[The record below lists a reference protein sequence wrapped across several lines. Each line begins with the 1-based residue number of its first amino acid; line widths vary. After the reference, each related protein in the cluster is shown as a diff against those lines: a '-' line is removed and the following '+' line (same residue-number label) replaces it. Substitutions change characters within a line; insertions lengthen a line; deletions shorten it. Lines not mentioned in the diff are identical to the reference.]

1 MKIVISDY
9 AWPNIDIEKDYFK
22 SKSIDLDVSSGKEDL
37 IDKIK
42 DADGLL
48 FCFQDIDE
56 TVLRSAK
63 NLKVAQRYGIGVDNI
78 NIKVATELGIVVSNI
93 PDYCIDE
100 VSDHALSMILAINR
114 MIVPDSKMVKLGK
127 WNDVKKSN
135 RVFRLSDATLGVVGF
150 GRIGRRLANKAKALG
165 LNVIAYDPYINEEVY
180 DGVKLVSFDQ
190 VISSSDILSLH
201 VPLTEET
208 NHLISY
214 KELEKMKENTI
225 LINVSRGGL
234 INEKALSEYLKSGK
248 VRGVG
253 LDVMEDHNPSST
265 NPLFEYENVIVT
277 PHTAFFSQESSEELQ
292 IRSCEQ
298 LYGVLNGK
306 KPKFLINHDVL
317 DHPDVN
323 LI

>member
-22 SKSIDLDVSSGKEDL
+22 SKSIDLYVSSGKEDL

-63 NLKVAQRYGIGVDNI
+63 NLKAAQRYGIGVDNI

-180 DGVKLVSFDQ
+180 DGVKIVSFDQ

-214 KELEKMKENTI
+214 KELEKMKENAI

-234 INEKALSEYLKSGK
+234 IDEKALSEYLKSGK

-298 LYGVLNGK
+298 LYDVLNGK

>member
-63 NLKVAQRYGIGVDNI
+63 NLKAAQRYGIGVDNI

-150 GRIGRRLANKAKALG
+150 GRIGRRLANKAKVLG

-234 INEKALSEYLKSGK
+234 IDEKALSEYLKSGK

>member
-234 INEKALSEYLKSGK
+234 IDEKALSEYLKSGK

>member
-63 NLKVAQRYGIGVDNI
+63 NLKAAQRYGIGVDNI

-150 GRIGRRLANKAKALG
+150 GRIGRRLANKAKVLG

-180 DGVKLVSFDQ
+180 DGVKIVSFDQ

-214 KELEKMKENTI
+214 KELEKMKENAI

-234 INEKALSEYLKSGK
+234 IDEKALSEYLKSGK
-248 VRGVG
+248 VEV
-253 LDVMEDHNPSST
+253 
-265 NPLFEYENVIVT
+265 
-277 PHTAFFSQESSEELQ
+277 
-292 IRSCEQ
+292 
-298 LYGVLNGK
+298 
-306 KPKFLINHDVL
+306 
-317 DHPDVN
+317 
-323 LI
+323 

>member
-63 NLKVAQRYGIGVDNI
+63 NLKAAQRYGIGVDNI

>member
-63 NLKVAQRYGIGVDNI
+63 NLKAAQRYGIGVDNI

-248 VRGVG
+248 VRGAG

>member
-63 NLKVAQRYGIGVDNI
+63 NLKAAQRYGIGVDNI

-135 RVFRLSDATLGVVGF
+135 GVFRLSDATLGVVGF

>member
-63 NLKVAQRYGIGVDNI
+63 NLKAAQRYGIGVDNI

-298 LYGVLNGK
+298 LYGALNGK

>member
-63 NLKVAQRYGIGVDNI
+63 NLKAAQRYGIGVDNI

-150 GRIGRRLANKAKALG
+150 GRIGRRLANKAKVLG

-180 DGVKLVSFDQ
+180 DGVKIVSFDQ

-214 KELEKMKENTI
+214 KELEKMKENAI

-234 INEKALSEYLKSGK
+234 IDEKALSEYLKSGK

-298 LYGVLNGK
+298 LYDVLNGK

>member
-63 NLKVAQRYGIGVDNI
+63 NLKAAQRYGIGVDNI

-127 WNDVKKSN
+127 WNDVKKGN

-298 LYGVLNGK
+298 LYDVLNGK

>member
-63 NLKVAQRYGIGVDNI
+63 NLKAAQRYGIGVDNI

-150 GRIGRRLANKAKALG
+150 GRIGRRLANKAKVLG

>member
-56 TVLRSAK
+56 AVLRSAK
-63 NLKVAQRYGIGVDNI
+63 NLKAAQRYGIGVDNI

>member
-22 SKSIDLDVSSGKEDL
+22 SKSIDLYVSSGKEDL

-63 NLKVAQRYGIGVDNI
+63 NLKAAQRYGIGVDNI

-150 GRIGRRLANKAKALG
+150 GRIGRRLANKAKVLG

-180 DGVKLVSFDQ
+180 DGVKIVSFDQ

-214 KELEKMKENTI
+214 KELEKMKENAI

-234 INEKALSEYLKSGK
+234 IDEKALSEYLKSGK

-298 LYGVLNGK
+298 LYDVLNGK

-317 DHPDVN
+317 DHPGVN

>member
-63 NLKVAQRYGIGVDNI
+63 NLKAAQRYGIGVDNI

-135 RVFRLSDATLGVVGF
+135 RVFRLSNATLGVVGF

>member
-22 SKSIDLDVSSGKEDL
+22 SKSIDLYVSSGKEDL

-63 NLKVAQRYGIGVDNI
+63 NLKAAQRYGIGVDNI

-150 GRIGRRLANKAKALG
+150 GRIGRRLANKAKVLG

-180 DGVKLVSFDQ
+180 DGVKIVSFDQ

-214 KELEKMKENTI
+214 KELEKMKENAI

-234 INEKALSEYLKSGK
+234 IDEKALSEYLKSGK

-298 LYGVLNGK
+298 LYDVLNGK

>member
-1 MKIVISDY
+1 MRIVISDY

-22 SKSIDLDVSSGKEDL
+22 SKSIDLYVSSGKEDL

-63 NLKVAQRYGIGVDNI
+63 NLKAAQRYGIGVDNI

-150 GRIGRRLANKAKALG
+150 GRIGRRLANKAKVLG

-180 DGVKLVSFDQ
+180 DGVKIVSFDQ

-214 KELEKMKENTI
+214 KELEKMKENAI

-234 INEKALSEYLKSGK
+234 IDEKALSEYLKSGK

-298 LYGVLNGK
+298 LYDVLNGK

>member
-63 NLKVAQRYGIGVDNI
+63 NLKAAQRYGIGVDNI

-150 GRIGRRLANKAKALG
+150 GRIGRRLANKAKVLG

-180 DGVKLVSFDQ
+180 DGVKIVSFDQ

-214 KELEKMKENTI
+214 KELEKMKENAI

-234 INEKALSEYLKSGK
+234 IDENALSEYLKSGK

>member
-63 NLKVAQRYGIGVDNI
+63 NLKAAQRYGIGVDNI

-150 GRIGRRLANKAKALG
+150 GRIGRRLANKAKVLG

-180 DGVKLVSFDQ
+180 DGVKIVSFDK

-214 KELEKMKENTI
+214 KELEKMKENAI

-234 INEKALSEYLKSGK
+234 IDEKALSEYLKSGK

>member
-63 NLKVAQRYGIGVDNI
+63 NLKAAQRYGIGVDNI

-150 GRIGRRLANKAKALG
+150 GRIGRRLANKAKVLG

-214 KELEKMKENTI
+214 KELEKMKENAI

-234 INEKALSEYLKSGK
+234 IDEKALSEYLKSGK

>member
-63 NLKVAQRYGIGVDNI
+63 NLKAAQRYGIGVDNI

-234 INEKALSEYLKSGK
+234 IDEKALSEYLKSGK

>member
-9 AWPNIDIEKDYFK
+9 AWPNIDIERNFFIN
-22 SKSIDLDVSSGKEDL
+22 KSIDLDVSSGKEDL

-48 FCFQDIDE
+48 FCFEDINED
-56 TVLRSAK
+56 VLRSAK
-63 NLKVAQRYGIGVDNI
+63 NLKAAQRYGIGVDNI

-127 WNDVKKSN
+127 WNDVKKNN
-135 RVFRLSDATLGVVGF
+135 RVFRLTDATLGIIGF

-165 LNVIAYDPYINEEVY
+165 LKVIAYDPYINEQVY
-180 DGVKLVSFDQ
+180 DGVNILPFDD
-190 VISSSDILSLH
+190 VVSSSDILSLH
-201 VPLTEET
+201 VPLTKET

-214 KELEKMKENTI
+214 KELEKMKDNTI

-234 INEKALSEYLKSGK
+234 IDEKALSEYLKSGK

-253 LDVMEDHNPSST
+253 MDVMEDHNPSSS

-298 LYGVLNGK
+298 LYGVLNGN
-306 KPKFLINHDVL
+306 KPKFLINPEVL
-317 DHPDVN
+317 NHPDVN
-323 LI
+323 LT

>member
-63 NLKVAQRYGIGVDNI
+63 NLKAAQRYGIGVDNI

-180 DGVKLVSFDQ
+180 DGVKIVSFDQ

-234 INEKALSEYLKSGK
+234 IDEKALSEYLKSGK

>member
-22 SKSIDLDVSSGKEDL
+22 SKSIDLYVSSGKEDL

-150 GRIGRRLANKAKALG
+150 GRIGRRLANKAKVLG

-180 DGVKLVSFDQ
+180 DGVKIVSFDQ

-214 KELEKMKENTI
+214 KELEKMKENAI

-234 INEKALSEYLKSGK
+234 IDEKALSEYLKSGK

-298 LYGVLNGK
+298 LYDVLNGK

>member
-127 WNDVKKSN
+127 WNDVKKNN
-135 RVFRLSDATLGVVGF
+135 RVFRLTDATLGIIGF

-165 LNVIAYDPYINEEVY
+165 LKVIAYDPYINEQVY
-180 DGVKLVSFDQ
+180 DGVNILPFDD
-190 VISSSDILSLH
+190 VVSSSDILSLH
-201 VPLTEET
+201 VPLTKET

-214 KELEKMKENTI
+214 KELEKMKDNTI

-234 INEKALSEYLKSGK
+234 IDEKALSEYLKSGK

-253 LDVMEDHNPSST
+253 MDVMEDHNPSSS

-298 LYGVLNGK
+298 LYGVLNGN
-306 KPKFLINHDVL
+306 KPKFLINPEVL
-317 DHPDVN
+317 NHPDVN
-323 LI
+323 LT